1 MKLMT
6 TTAAALAFAATGAI
20 AASDYGNTRTEMHA
34 NSAMKAMSTEELA
47 QAEGDLIRSRDI
59 TGGTIYT
66 MNQADD
72 EGWDPEFMFD
82 SVDANWA
89 EIGEI
94 EDLILTK
101 DGQITGIVAEVGGF
115 LDIGDKHVKI
125 SVKDLNLVAVD
136 DQTYAYVTR
145 FNEEQLEEMEGV
157 DEGFW
162 N

>member
-6 TTAAALAFAATGAI
+6 TTAAAVAIAATGAI
-20 AASDYGNTRTEMHA
+20 AASDYGSMRTEMHN
-34 NSAMKAMSTEELA
+34 NSAMSAMSTEELGQA
-47 QAEGDLIRSRDI
+47 QGDLIRSRDI

-72 EGWDPEFMFD
+72 EGWDPEFMYENVNAD
-82 SVDANWA
+82 WA
-89 EIGEI
+89 EIGSI

-115 LDIGDKHVKI
+115 LDVGDKHVKI

-145 FNEEQLEEMEGV
+145 FNEEDLEAMEGV